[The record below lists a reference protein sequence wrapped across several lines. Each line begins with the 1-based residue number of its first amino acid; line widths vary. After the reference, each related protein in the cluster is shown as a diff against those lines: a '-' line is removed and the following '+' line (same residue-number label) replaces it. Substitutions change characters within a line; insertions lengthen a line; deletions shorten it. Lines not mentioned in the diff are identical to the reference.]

1 MKGIPQDWR
10 DAKLAELAI
19 GRFGDVEEVAPT
31 VVLLA
36 SDPGSYYV
44 GATMP
49 MNGPRSVA
57 SCRRAWF
64 NSPSANEQR
73 AARGAAHDHAVG
85 DTEPCCDG
93 GMCFARY
100 FEAYLHKIIRVV
112 RSRADYAG

>member
-1 MKGIPQDWR
+1 MP
-10 DAKLAELAI
+10 DAKLAELPI

-36 SDPGSYYV
+36 SDAGSYYV
-44 GATMP
+44 GATMN
-49 MNGPRSVA
+49 MNGPRNVA
-57 SCRRAWF
+57 SCRRVGL

-73 AARGAAHDHAVG
+73 AARDHAVG

-100 FEAYLHKIIRVV
+100 FEAYLHKIVRVV